1 MSIFL
6 FRRAGFVACS
16 ALLVALLLSGCN
28 PAPPSSE
35 TGSGARKVVTFYGGE
50 ITEGEVVEGVERA
63 NAAQAAQMGGPAP
76 EVEPGSPEFEA
87 AKAQV
92 VPQLLTVDLARAYAR
107 ENDIRVPEEDVQAE
121 LDAAR
126 EQVEQQAAQQAE
138 AAGQEPPNTEE
149 AFQQALEQFGFTE
162 ESFREEVRTGLL
174 VQRVQEEA
182 VGDAGPTEEE
192 VRNYY
197 DENREAQFTNPETRC
212 IRHIL
217 FASGGAPGGETTGS
231 SAEREAAT
239 EEARAEAEGV
249 KRQIEEGGDFAE
261 LARENSDDPGSG
273 EQGGDLGCNPS
284 GGFVPEFDEAAFGA
298 EEGELLGPIETEFGF
313 HLIEVTEIRPPG
325 ETPYEEVRPQIEE
338 QLSGEQQA
346 TEFDAWIQDQ
356 LEERN
361 VKYLPG
367 YDPAEAAPPEAPGAE
382 APPEGGEE
390 APAEEAPPEGAGQ

>member
-1 MSIFL
+1 LSIFL
-6 FRRAGFVACS
+6 FRRSVFVACS

-35 TGSGARKVVTFYGGE
+35 VESGAREVVTFEGGE

-107 ENDIRVPEEDVQAE
+107 ENDIRVPEGDVEAE
-121 LDAAR
+121 VDAAT
-126 EQVEQQAAQQAE
+126 EQVGQQAAQQAE
-138 AAGQEPPNTEE
+138 AAGQEPPNPEE

-162 ESFREEVRTGLL
+162 ESFREEVRTSLL

-217 FASGGAPGGETTGS
+217 FASGGGAPGETTGS
-231 SAEREAAT
+231 SAEQEAAT
-239 EEARAEAEGV
+239 EEARSEAEDV

-284 GGFVPEFDEAAFGA
+284 GGFVPEFDEAAFAA

-325 ETPYEEVRPQIEE
+325 ETPFEEARPQIEE

-390 APAEEAPPEGAGQ
+390 APAEGEGQ

>member
-6 FRRAGFVACS
+6 FRRAVFVACS

-35 TGSGARKVVTFYGGE
+35 TGSGARKVVTFEGGE

-87 AKAQV
+87 AKSQV

-126 EQVEQQAAQQAE
+126 EQVGQQAAQQAE
-138 AAGQEPPNTEE
+138 AAGQEPPNPEE

-217 FASGGAPGGETTGS
+217 FASGGAPGETTGS
-231 SAEREAAT
+231 SAEQEAAT
-239 EEARAEAEGV
+239 EEARAEAEDV
-249 KRQIEEGGDFAE
+249 KRQIEDGGDFAE

-390 APAEEAPPEGAGQ
+390 APAEESPPEGGEGQ

>member
-6 FRRAGFVACS
+6 FRRAVFVACS
-16 ALLVALLLSGCN
+16 AFVAAVLLSGCS
-28 PAPPSSE
+28 PASPSSE
-35 TGSGARKVVTFYGGE
+35 VESGSREVVTFEGGG
-50 ITEGEVVEGVERA
+50 ITEGEVVEGVEQA
-63 NAAQAAQMGGPAP
+63 NAAQAAQTGGPAP
-76 EVEPGSPEFEA
+76 EVEPGSPEFDA

-92 VPQLLTVDLARAYAR
+92 VPQLLTTELARAYAQ

-121 LDAAR
+121 VDAAR
-126 EQVEQQAAQQAE
+126 EQVAQQSVQQAE
-138 AAGQEPPNTEE
+138 AAGQEPPNPEE

-162 ESFREEVRTGLL
+162 ESFQALVSEQLV

-182 VGDAGPTEEE
+182 VGGAGPTEEE
-192 VRNYY
+192 VRAYY
-197 DENREAQFTNPETRC
+197 DENLEAQFTNPETRC

-217 FASGGAPGGETTGS
+217 FASGGAPGEETTGS
-231 SAEREAAT
+231 SAEQEAAT
-239 EEARAEAEGV
+239 EEARGEAEDV
-249 KRQIEEGGDFAE
+249 RRQIEEGGDFAE

-313 HLIEVTEIRPPG
+313 HLIEVTEIRAPG
-325 ETPYEEVRPQIEE
+325 ETPFEEARPQIEE

-346 TEFDAWIQDQ
+346 TEFQTWIQDQ

-361 VKYLPG
+361 VKYMPG
-367 YDPAEAAPPEAPGAE
+367 YDPAEAAPPAVPGAE
-382 APPEGGEE
+382 PPPEGGAEPPPEGGE
-390 APAEEAPPEGAGQ
+390 AP

>member
-1 MSIFL
+1 LSSFL
-6 FRRAGFVACS
+6 FRRAVFVACS
-16 ALLVALLLSGCN
+16 ALLAAILLSGCS
-28 PAPPSSE
+28 PASPSSE
-35 TGSGARKVVTFYGGE
+35 VESGAREVVTFEGGE

-107 ENDIRVPEEDVQAE
+107 ENDIRVSEEDVQAE
-121 LDAAR
+121 VDAAR
-126 EQVEQQAAQQAE
+126 EQVAQQAAQQAE
-138 AAGQEPPNTEE
+138 AAGQEPPNPEE

-174 VQRVQEEA
+174 VQSVQGEA
-182 VGDAGPTEEE
+182 VGDVGPTEEE

-217 FASGGAPGGETTGS
+217 FASGGAPGETTGS
-231 SAEREAAT
+231 SAEQEAAT
-239 EEARAEAEGV
+239 EEARAEAEDV
-249 KRQIEEGGDFAE
+249 KRQIEDGGDFAE

-298 EEGELLGPIETEFGF
+298 EEGELLGPVETEFGF

-325 ETPYEEVRPQIEE
+325 ETPFEEVRPQIEE

-356 LEERN
+356 LERRN

-367 YDPAEAAPPEAPGAE
+367 YDPAQAAPPEAPGAE

-390 APAEEAPPEGAGQ
+390 APAEEAPPEGEGQ

>member
-1 MSIFL
+1 M
-6 FRRAGFVACS
+6 CS

-35 TGSGARKVVTFYGGE
+35 TVSGARKVVTFEGGE

-126 EQVEQQAAQQAE
+126 EQVGQQAAQQAE

-182 VGDAGPTEEE
+182 VGAAGPTEEE

-217 FASGGAPGGETTGS
+217 FASGGGAPGETTGS
-231 SAEREAAT
+231 SAEQEAAT
-239 EEARAEAEGV
+239 EEARSEAEDV
-249 KRQIEEGGDFAE
+249 KRQIEEGADFAE

-338 QLSGEQQA
+338 QLSDEQQA

-390 APAEEAPPEGAGQ
+390 APAEESPPEGGEGQ

>member
-6 FRRAGFVACS
+6 FRRAVFVACS
-16 ALLVALLLSGCN
+16 ALLIALLLSGCN

-35 TGSGARKVVTFYGGE
+35 TSSGARKVVTFEGGE

-63 NAAQAAQMGGPAP
+63 NAAQAAQMGGTAP

-126 EQVEQQAAQQAE
+126 EQVGQQAAQQAE
-138 AAGQEPPNTEE
+138 AAGQEPPNPEE

-217 FASGGAPGGETTGS
+217 FASGGGAPGETTGS
-231 SAEREAAT
+231 SAEQEAAT
-239 EEARAEAEGV
+239 EEARSEAEDV
-249 KRQIEEGGDFAE
+249 KRQIEDGGDFAE

-298 EEGELLGPIETEFGF
+298 EEGELVGPVETEFGF

-382 APPEGGEE
+382 APPEGGGE
-390 APAEEAPPEGAGQ
+390 APAEEAPPEGEGQ

>member
-1 MSIFL
+1 
-6 FRRAGFVACS
+6 
-16 ALLVALLLSGCN
+16 
-28 PAPPSSE
+28 
-35 TGSGARKVVTFYGGE
+35 VTFEGGE

-107 ENDIRVPEEDVQAE
+107 ENDIRIPRKDVQAE

-126 EQVEQQAAQQAE
+126 EQVGQQAAQQAE
-138 AAGQEPPNTEE
+138 AAGQEPPNPEE

-174 VQRVQEEA
+174 VQRVQGEA

-217 FASGGAPGGETTGS
+217 FASGGAPGE
-231 SAEREAAT
+231 
-239 EEARAEAEGV
+239 
-249 KRQIEEGGDFAE
+249 
-261 LARENSDDPGSG
+261 
-273 EQGGDLGCNPS
+273 
-284 GGFVPEFDEAAFGA
+284 
-298 EEGELLGPIETEFGF
+298 
-313 HLIEVTEIRPPG
+313 RPPDLRRKG
-325 ETPYEEVRPQIEE
+325 KRP
-338 QLSGEQQA
+338 
-346 TEFDAWIQDQ
+346 
-356 LEERN
+356 RRRR
-361 VKYLPG
+361 
-367 YDPAEAAPPEAPGAE
+367 APRPRT
-382 APPEGGEE
+382 
-390 APAEEAPPEGAGQ
+390 

>member
-1 MSIFL
+1 LSSFL
-6 FRRAGFVACS
+6 FRRAVFVACS
-16 ALLVALLLSGCN
+16 ALLAAILLSGCS
-28 PAPPSSE
+28 PASPSSE
-35 TGSGARKVVTFYGGE
+35 VESGAREVVTFEGGE
-50 ITEGEVVEGVERA
+50 VTEGEVVEGVERA

-107 ENDIRVPEEDVQAE
+107 ENDIRVSEEDVRAE
-121 LDAAR
+121 VDAAR
-126 EQVEQQAAQQAE
+126 EQVAQQAAQQAQ
-138 AAGQEPPNTEE
+138 AAGQEPPNPEE

-174 VQRVQEEA
+174 VQSVQEEA
-182 VGDAGPTEEE
+182 VGDVGPTEEE

-217 FASGGAPGGETTGS
+217 FASGGAPGETTGS
-231 SAEREAAT
+231 SAEQEAAT
-239 EEARAEAEGV
+239 EEARAEAEDV
-249 KRQIEEGGDFAE
+249 KRQIEDGGDFAE

-298 EEGELLGPIETEFGF
+298 EEGELLGPVETEFGF

-325 ETPYEEVRPQIEE
+325 ETPFEEVRPQIEE

-356 LEERN
+356 LERRN

-367 YDPAEAAPPEAPGAE
+367 YDPAQAAPPEAPGAE

-390 APAEEAPPEGAGQ
+390 APAEEAPPEGEGQ